1 MSIYTKLLEIQAMH
15 LAFEKD
21 ASNPFFKAKYVSLDS
36 IVEKL
41 TPILDS
47 KKLLVFHYTD
57 NKEIVTTLL
66 DTESTDETQETRCID
81 SKFPLIDSNDPQK
94 LGSCITYA
102 KRYNLG
108 QIFNIITDRDDD
120 GNEASGKEVHLED
133 KRPWAPIKPAT
144 KQSYSWST
152 VTNWFN
158 KPQLEECIEADN
170 AYSLESISA
179 WANDNGYKL
188 SNPSR
193 AMIEKYLT
201 KWEL

>member
-102 KRYNLG
+102 KRYNLS

-120 GNEASGKEVHLED
+120 GNEASGKVE
-133 KRPWAPIKPAT
+133 KPKAKETVDTPSGWT
-144 KQSYSWST
+144 KPKAQSS
-152 VTNWFN
+152 
-158 KPQLEECIEADN
+158 PDGHCPEC
-170 AYSLESISA
+170 
-179 WANDNGYKL
+179 WKL
-188 SNPSR
+188 N
-193 AMIEKYLT
+193 IT
-201 KWEL
+201 KTGTTKDGRDYEMWTCDDCDIRYFVNRK

>member
-102 KRYNLG
+102 KRYNLS

-120 GNEASGKEVHLED
+120 GNEASGKVE
-133 KRPWAPIKPAT
+133 KPKA
-144 KQSYSWST
+144 KET
-152 VTNWFN
+152 VDT
-158 KPQLEECIEADN
+158 
-170 AYSLESISA
+170 
-179 WANDNGYKL
+179 
-188 SNPSR
+188 PSG
-193 AMIEKYLT
+193 
-201 KWEL
+201 